1 MHCGHIGQLGTQ
13 ETQTTSHVIFAI
25 EAVGF
30 FIQPEENQQLFIGLV
45 LNIKTQLSGCCLYS
59 LASIYISRQ
68 LFPAVM
74 PPYPR
79 GGLRPRHCIVMITST
94 STSTSRILL
103 RLCCFNIH
111 FIA

>member
-30 FIQPEENQQLFIGLV
+30 FIRPEENQQLLFGLV
-45 LNIKTQLSGCCLYS
+45 LNIKTQLSGCGLYP
-59 LASIYISRQ
+59 LASINISRQ

-74 PPYPR
+74 LPYLC
-79 GGLRPRHCIVMITST
+79 GGLRPRHFSLVFA
-94 STSTSRILL
+94 STSRILFSL
-103 RLCCFNIH
+103 RCFDIH